1 MGAVA
6 LVYRVFARVRVGARD
21 NGCVGGMVVRA
32 RVRWSARQEMKTPHL
47 FLTRADWRE
56 LNEGGLS
63 MPMKVGVFVRR
74 LKARCVV
81 VVECGPSL
89 SL

>member
-1 MGAVA
+1 M
-6 LVYRVFARVRVGARD
+6 FARVRVGARD
-21 NGCVGGMVVRA
+21 NSYVGGRVVRA
-32 RVRWSARQEMKTPHL
+32 RVRVPVRQEMTAPHL

-63 MPMKVGVFVRR
+63 MPLKVGVFVRR

-81 VVECGPSL
+81 VVDCGPSL